1 MLNIIP
7 NILLSYISNC
17 LLDQRLVAVL
27 DEPGQLLSPQIP
39 ELRLDLAEDELNGV
53 VLGGVG
59 QIEDVPDSELA
70 HMSLCSVRRV
80 HGEVVHEE
88 AELLAWVGLRQVCQ
102 VLLELLRVDGV
113 LVDVEQLVAFLLAD
127 SMQE

>member
-80 HGEVVHEE
+80 HGEVAHEE
-88 AELLAWVGLRQVCQ
+88 A
-102 VLLELLRVDGV
+102 
-113 LVDVEQLVAFLLAD
+113 
-127 SMQE
+127 